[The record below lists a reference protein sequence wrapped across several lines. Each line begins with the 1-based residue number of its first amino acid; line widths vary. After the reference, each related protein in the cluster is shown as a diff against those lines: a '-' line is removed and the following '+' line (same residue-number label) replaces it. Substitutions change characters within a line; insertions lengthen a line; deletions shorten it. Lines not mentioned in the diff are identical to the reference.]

1 MRVSPLFVF
10 LFFFT
15 LLVISALWSAS
26 IRAQELEAYII
37 DAESV
42 VEFEYEPFSGQPSS
56 RSWTLEISALNQDD
70 NDGSDDDPDNQV
82 GQNGPSPQRLLL
94 RYRTSELQDFRL
106 ISDSGALPLEFLRA
120 NQSDTILTRLTNE
133 YQQEVLFDPTNES
146 QVELDLLFR
155 IPASVYA
162 EAGQFTLR
170 LDVEI
175 FDADSL
181 ESVSDVFQ
189 LSLDANVEKRLQ
201 TNIAGTRG
209 SYEDGV
215 TFSVIDF
222 EKLTTNESRRVFI
235 QVRGNAPANIKVSS
249 ENDGRMKHEERE
261 DTYVDYSVVVDG
273 ESSTLESP
281 LELQRIVASDL
292 EGSAYPMTVTIG
304 NVDSSYAGAYQDLI
318 TIDVSPQ

>member
-1 MRVSPLFVF
+1 MGSEMC
-10 LFFFT
+10 
-15 LLVISALWSAS
+15 
-26 IRAQELEAYII
+26 IR
-37 DAESV
+37 D
-42 VEFEYEPFSGQPSS
+42 
-56 RSWTLEISALNQDD
+56 
-70 NDGSDDDPDNQV
+70 
-82 GQNGPSPQRLLL
+82 
-94 RYRTSELQDFRL
+94 
-106 ISDSGALPLEFLRA
+106 SDSGALPLEFLRA
-120 NQSDTILTRLTNE
+120 NQSDPILTRLTNE

-261 DTYVDYSVVVDG
+261 DTYVDYSVVVL
-273 ESSTLESP
+273 S
-281 LELQRIVASDL
+281 
-292 EGSAYPMTVTIG
+292 
-304 NVDSSYAGAYQDLI
+304 LI
-318 TIDVSPQ
+318 HI

>member
-120 NQSDTILTRLTNE
+120 NQSDPILTRLTNE

-189 LSLDANVEKRLQ
+189 LSLDANVEKL
-201 TNIAGTRG
+201 
-209 SYEDGV
+209 S
-215 TFSVIDF
+215 
-222 EKLTTNESRRVFI
+222 
-235 QVRGNAPANIKVSS
+235 
-249 ENDGRMKHEERE
+249 
-261 DTYVDYSVVVDG
+261 
-273 ESSTLESP
+273 
-281 LELQRIVASDL
+281 
-292 EGSAYPMTVTIG
+292 
-304 NVDSSYAGAYQDLI
+304 LI
-318 TIDVSPQ
+318 HI